1 MIKMSKLLEGN
12 SKIAAYSNKLGS
24 SIYLFKPNIRG
35 WKFAVEHMTGSWYW
49 ENSKFEDIIYA
60 TWGWEGKNEIP
71 VETSDGHS
79 FKTIKLKLTPKTTSA
94 EQLDVKNDVKKYIDT
109 MKKELPKL
117 ERELNR

>member
-1 MIKMSKLLEGN
+1 MKLKKLLLEYNDKVAKYSLELGDYIKLLKP
-12 SKIAAYSNKLGS
+12 KIK
-24 SIYLFKPNIRG
+24 G
-35 WKFAVEHMTGSWYW
+35 WKFGVERMTGSWYW
-49 ENSKFEDIIYA
+49 EHPKFEDIIYA